1 MEEMKI
7 NAREFCIHHGG
18 ELITATDGDEIYSIK
33 ENGVGLVYMGNESY
47 HMHIKDDR
55 NISSHILVEGVK
67 HLTDAFKLQMQNIVV
82 AVEWYQFS
90 KVKVKSYIIGGFNE
104 F

>member
-55 NISSHILVEGVK
+55 DISSHILVEGVK
-67 HLTDAFKLQMQNIVV
+67 RLTDAFVITNAKYCGCCRMAPI
-82 AVEWYQFS
+82 FKS
-90 KVKVKSYIIGGFNE
+90 KS
-104 F
+104 

>member
-47 HMHIKDDR
+47 HMRIKDERDM
-55 NISSHILVEGVK
+55 SSDILVEGVK
-67 HLTDAFKLQMQNIVV
+67 HLRDASAIINAKYYGCCMVESFFKI
-82 AVEWYQFS
+82 
-90 KVKVKSYIIGGFNE
+90 
-104 F
+104 

>member
-67 HLTDAFKLQMQNIVV
+67 HLTDAFAITNAKYCGCCRMVPIF
-82 AVEWYQFS
+82 ES
-90 KVKVKSYIIGGFNE
+90 KS
-104 F
+104 